1 MSCVEFKAFYL
12 LRDVIASRAR
22 QWRECY
28 SGSLIGGEGGAR
40 VAQRP
45 RVLLSAR
52 YGARAMCD
60 WGKLFRGHTC
70 ASAECRVSSGAAEFG
85 DEAGAAG
92 ADWCGPGAGVV
103 RRMVWFAN
111 PDCR

>member
-1 MSCVEFKAFYL
+1 MEFKAFYL

-28 SGSLIGGEGGAR
+28 SGSLIGGGCGAR

-60 WGKLFRGHTC
+60 WGKLFRVAH
-70 ASAECRVSSGAAEFG
+70 AHLRSVAYQ
-85 DEAGAAG
+85 
-92 ADWCGPGAGVV
+92 VV
-103 RRMVWFAN
+103 HQNLETWLARRNVGW
-111 PDCR
+111 